1 MTRTNKYWA
10 IGCLGLGCALG
21 LSVMFGHI
29 PGASSSDDS
38 LRAVA
43 AFIQDKVDVL
53 GQFLTGLGIAL
64 TGLAI
69 GALCLVGGEG
79 TPGFGPGDYDCGGDG
94 GD

>member
-53 GQFLTGLGIAL
+53 GHFLTGLGIAL

-79 TPGFGPGDYDCGGDG
+79 SPDAGYSGGDCGDG